1 MKLNV
6 DFDDLYKAA
15 EEMGAKPVEIDLKL
29 SGGKISTDRITGDFE
44 QKNWIDAAAQE
55 KQAQNKSTVEV

>member
-29 SGGKISTDRITGDFE
+29 CDGKISTDRITVDFE
-44 QKNWIDAAAQE
+44 RKNWINVAAQE
-55 KQAQNKSTVEV
+55 KQTQKKST